1 LRITLEHPVTGE
13 TIARWSHTVLP
24 GFFDLLEIPIVE
36 GRPIDA
42 SDVAGGMPAAVVGR
56 TLAAELW
63 PGESPVGRPLRVNNG
78 SGEIEYTVVGVAGDI
93 RNSRPHE
100 PPEPVLYDSF
110 YQNPWLASVDMLIRH
125 EGDASSIVAGVR
137 EALRATDPTVPVWD
151 VAPLTAMLAEKTV
164 EERHYA
170 ILLGLFSLIA
180 LAIAA
185 VGVYATVSYAVT
197 RRLREMGIRR
207 AVGARG
213 SDVAVLVIRRG
224 LLLTVAGAGI
234 GVLLALAG
242 ARALENLLFEITPS
256 DPATYAAVCAVLL
269 VAALLACALPA
280 VRAVRADPLAILRT
294 D

>member
-1 LRITLEHPVTGE
+1 
-13 TIARWSHTVLP
+13 
-24 GFFDLLEIPIVE
+24 
-36 GRPIDA
+36 
-42 SDVAGGMPAAVVGR
+42 
-56 TLAAELW
+56 
-63 PGESPVGRPLRVNNG
+63 VNNG

-151 VAPLTAMLAEKTV
+151 VTPLPAMLAEKTV

-224 LLLTVAGAGI
+224 LLLTLAGAGI